1 MFSDSEPV
9 AVFYKKLNRRVT
21 VRFRWLLQE
30 VEKKDPKEEDRYEW
44 RKISHYYLRP
54 GGLSIGREERKA
66 GLWQMER
73 TADGTDHV
81 YMSCYWCGAV
91 NDFSDHE
98 VGPDGFVF
106 PCVVCRECD
115 HHEFVCLDGWTYGE
129 RKEIKRDR
137 IRKV

>member
-21 VRFRWLLQE
+21 VRFRWLLQK

-44 RKISHYYLRP
+44 RKIAHYYLKS
-54 GGLSIGREERKA
+54 GGLSIGREERKT
-66 GLWQMER
+66 GFWQMER
-73 TADGTDHV
+73 AADGANHV

-98 VGPDGFVF
+98 VGFDGFVF

-115 HHEFVCLDGWTYGE
+115 HHEFVCLDGWTHGE
-129 RKEIKRDR
+129 RKEIRRDR